1 MNKLEI
7 EIGTNLALEEMQ
19 RDEEVERIAQSI
31 IDGSYFGQLPD
42 DGKIWHRVYEIEEG
56 VK

>member
-42 DGKIWHRVYEIEEG
+42 GGKIWHRVYEIEEG